1 MTMQILFKMYKDHWK
16 KVQCYWLQIVF
27 IIFFFLKFF
36 FLPFSPISP
45 SFPGNAKLV
54 YKGLPNLFKEYAMEN
69 YFQNAN
75 KITWHDK
82 SVNFNVNKTPDLD
95 ILSFSWVIFF
105 FTLPQLGRLMACHV
119 FWLNCALLMVGMMK
133 TSYLHE
139 SM

>member
-1 MTMQILFKMYKDHWK
+1 M
-16 KVQCYWLQIVF
+16 
-27 IIFFFLKFF
+27 FFFSPS
-36 FLPFSPISP
+36 LPFLRP
-45 SFPGNAKLV
+45 FPGNAKLV

-105 FTLPQLGRLMACHV
+105 SPF
-119 FWLNCALLMVGMMK
+119 LNWEDWWPAMFSG
-133 TSYLHE
+133 
-139 SM
+139 